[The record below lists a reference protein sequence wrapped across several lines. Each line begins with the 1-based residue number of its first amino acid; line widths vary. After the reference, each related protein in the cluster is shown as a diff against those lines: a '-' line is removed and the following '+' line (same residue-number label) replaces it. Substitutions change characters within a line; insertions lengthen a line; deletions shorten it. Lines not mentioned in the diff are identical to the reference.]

1 MEYPASLNDD
11 SSPWPYDLPPKET
24 LPLSIFLLMPFLI
37 GVISVSA
44 LPGFNYLVVVLGVV
58 CAVVFMLAS
67 VREGFFI
74 PAELKFFGVFCLWGA
89 FGLLVAEYPELVFM
103 RLITLAQLLIMA
115 LIVSYYARN
124 TRCISWL
131 FFAVLVGVLIVVAAA
146 VMTGDYK
153 RAEFEGEEARLAGLT
168 MNANAFAIA
177 ITNGIAIL
185 LFFFRQVQSKILKLV
200 IIGGILAGIRFVIG
214 SGSRKG
220 FIGVAI
226 LIFFWFLFTYLKELR
241 KRPLLVIA
249 MLLGVV
255 AVGFYMAYSMRDT
268 VLMNRFLR
276 LNAEVEHG
284 GSTGSRI
291 VMVEEGIRFTASH
304 PVLGLGLDHF
314 QIYSVSG
321 LYAHNNYAEVFSTT
335 GIPGGILY
343 NLIYV
348 IIFYRLHKVGKFSL
362 SPSQRNVVTI
372 FKCLMLLRLVLD
384 LGVVSYYLKMD
395 WIFLAIII
403 GGLCYLTRDVEAGYA
418 QNDNTDEF
426 VQNVPAAEC

>member
-1 MEYPASLNDD
+1 MGYPASLNDD
-11 SSPWPYDLPPKET
+11 SSPWPYDLPPKEQ
-24 LPLSIFLLMPFLI
+24 LPLSIFLLMPFLV
-37 GVISVSA
+37 GAISVEA

-74 PAELKFFGVFCLWGA
+74 PAELKFFGAFCLWGA
-89 FGLLVAEYPELVFM
+89 FGLLVAKSPELVFT
-103 RLITLAQLLIMA
+103 RLRTLAQLLIMA

-131 FFAVLVGVLIVVAAA
+131 FFAVLIGVLIIAASAVV
-146 VMTGDYK
+146 TGDYK
-153 RAEFEGEEARLAGLT
+153 RAEVEGERARLAGLT
-168 MNANAFAIA
+168 MNANSFAIV

-185 LFFFRQVQSKILKLV
+185 LYFFRQVRSKILKLV
-200 IIGGILAGIRFVIG
+200 IIGGILFGIRFVVS

-255 AVGFYMAYSMRDT
+255 AVGFYTAYSMRDT
-268 VLMNRFLR
+268 VLMQRFLR
-276 LNAEVEHG
+276 LNVEVVH
-284 GSTGSRI
+284 GSTGTRI

-304 PVLGLGLDHF
+304 PVLGLGLNHF

-343 NLIYV
+343 YLIYV

-362 SPSQRNVVTI
+362 SPSQRNVVAI

-384 LGVVSYYLKMD
+384 LGVVSYYGKMD

-403 GGLCYLTRDVEAGYA
+403 GGLCYLKRDVEAGYA

-426 VQNVPAAEC
+426 VQNVPAAEY